1 MMNQVEMV
9 SLGELVK
16 GGHSYRSF
24 DSIWDFS
31 EIERMLKKRKKNN
44 PHEGY
49 GLERLFRCL
58 IIQYL
63 EDLSDREL
71 ERYLEENTAAKWF
84 CGFGLLEKTPRYN
97 VFTQVRARIGT
108 SLLAKIFQ
116 ALKKQLISRGYMN
129 EVFTFVDAS
138 QLISK
143 AQLWEERDKAI
154 EQKIEKLN
162 NKTLPDI
169 AHDKEAKIGCKGKNK
184 WEREIQIGRA
194 SCRERV

>member
-1 MMNQVEMV
+1 MNQVEMV

-16 GGHSYRSF
+16 EGHSYRSF

-31 EIERMLKKRKKNN
+31 EVERMLKKRKKNN

-49 GLERLFRCL
+49 GVERLFRCL

-97 VFTQVRARIGT
+97 VFSQVRARIGT

-116 ALKKQLISRGYMN
+116 ALKKQLMSRGYMN

-143 AQLWEERDKAI
+143 AQLWEERDQAI
-154 EQKIEKLN
+154 EKKIEKLN
-162 NKTLPDI
+162 LLGSDSPKL
-169 AHDKEAKIGCKGKNK
+169 ASKEKHL
-184 WEREIQIGRA
+184 
-194 SCRERV
+194 